1 MSSVSNIIV
10 WSKNNCPHCT
20 QAKEMLASKQLGFEE
35 KKIGRDVTKQDLLE
49 AVPNAKTVPQIFMYG
64 KHIGGLTDLKKY
76 FEDHDMWRGD

>member
-1 MSSVSNIIV
+1 MR
-10 WSKNNCPHCT
+10 K
-20 QAKEMLASKQLGFEE
+20 

>member
-1 MSSVSNIIV
+1 MKEI
-10 WSKNNCPHCT
+10 SKHIFYILLTIFLSACGT
-20 QAKEMLASKQLGFEE
+20 GKILGFEE

>member
-35 KKIGRDVTKQDLLE
+35 KKNR
-49 AVPNAKTVPQIFMYG
+49 
-64 KHIGGLTDLKKY
+64 
-76 FEDHDMWRGD
+76 